1 MTSWVH
7 RTKRNSATHNHKNEE
22 PKMEQ
27 VVKDGLNFILGAVT
41 TVKTEIEAAFTKLN
55 AEFQTLAA
63 KGAQD
68 QSETSVTL
76 RKYLQE
82 GITQLE
88 ALAGKVNSTVEEA
101 KQKVSSVTSK

>member
-1 MTSWVH
+1 
-7 RTKRNSATHNHKNEE
+7 
-22 PKMEQ
+22 MEQ

-41 TVKTEIEAAFTKLN
+41 TVKTETESAISKLN
-55 AEFQTLAA
+55 TEFQTLAA

-68 QSETSVTL
+68 QSETSVNL

-82 GITQLE
+82 GISQLE

-101 KQKVSSVTSK
+101 KQKVSSVTSKA